1 MLCWGRY
8 NDNIS
13 IKGTCKKCKTSD
25 EVIFEPGLK
34 DPTEP
39 YNNNYCLD
47 CYINYD
53 ILEGHKRKP
62 ILVKI
67 YGRYNSVIPIL
78 GLCWRCRKSDTVK
91 KVKKLE
97 PLIVNEKKFENN
109 NSQFEENKEIER
121 PKKELIKNQE
131 QNFYHDKSLLV
142 QLEEEREKNK
152 ILTEKVT
159 KLEKELLRKLK
170 LTELLQTIEKIIRE
184 GKEKDYYAQE
194 LIKDRKEILKE
205 KEVVLDLEEIC
216 RLKEELVKL
225 EIQQNQQFE
234 ALLRKQLRNFNNP
247 TYHEYLCVNCI
258 NEVGGHARKQREEK
272 EKIKEKNREKE
283 RKNND
288 APNYFAKGI
297 GKNCDNC
304 QLIAAQKSLKQCNQT
319 FNAEQVKILK
329 EYQAK
334 VQVQK
339 NNNPISPE
347 IKAEIN
353 QVIID
358 NSSPANNQP
367 PSNNN
372 SPSPNQPNSP
382 TAPLPVSQP
391 ITNNS
396 NSSYNCS
403 FCKKS
408 FSQDAYH
415 FPNDPNK
422 IFCSDCKP
430 QVELFAQSLARI
442 SQGQAVNV
450 DSLNLREDGKTT
462 LKAAQKIYRGE
473 PVDINSLNIDEE
485 DKQGLREFQREIA
498 SKKPIPIDKR
508 TIEPKNKKVFF
519 ETPPGIAI
527 IVAGAIFS
535 IIIVIYKIRKWRS
548 KKNYYN

>member
-1 MLCWGRY
+1 M
-8 NDNIS
+8 
-13 IKGTCKKCKTSD
+13 
-25 EVIFEPGLK
+25 
-34 DPTEP
+34 
-39 YNNNYCLD
+39 
-47 CYINYD
+47 
-53 ILEGHKRKP
+53 KR
-62 ILVKI
+62 
-67 YGRYNSVIPIL
+67 
-78 GLCWRCRKSDTVK
+78 LCWRCRKSDTVIFEPTLKALTFKCKDEQENYICGECYLKHDLSGFERRRELEQKERESQVK

-234 ALLRKQLRNFNNP
+234 ALLRKQLRSTQRNFNNP

-283 RKNND
+283 RKNSIISQINNKLK
-288 APNYFAKGI
+288 PGI

-508 TIEPKNKKVFF
+508 TIEPKNKK
-519 ETPPGIAI
+519 
-527 IVAGAIFS
+527 
-535 IIIVIYKIRKWRS
+535 
-548 KKNYYN
+548 